1 MLRKVRLYG
10 QLAKFIGKRVLE
22 ADISSAAESVKFLI
36 ANFPGAE
43 QHIAQNHYRVQVA
56 GTDLTLEE
64 VGLPIGADDVK
75 IIPVVG
81 GAGGKMNWKIIAGIA
96 LIGIAILAP
105 GAGMIGMSFGVT
117 GGTTAGVAGATATV
131 GAGFW
136 AGAAAFAG
144 NIGIALVLS
153 GVSDMLTPTPK
164 TPEFEDDPVNSFSFS
179 GVQNTAR
186 AGTCV
191 PVVYGEVLTGSVVIS
206 AELDVD
212 EVPT

>member
-36 ANFPGAE
+36 ANFPGVE

-56 GTDLTLEE
+56 GTDLALEE

-75 IIPVVG
+75 LIPVVG
-81 GAGGKMNWKIIAGIA
+81 GAGGKGAWKIIAGVT
-96 LIGIAILAP
+96 LIGVAILAP
-105 GAGMIGMSFGVT
+105 GAGFGLGSSFGF
-117 GGTTAGVAGATATV
+117 GAGA

-144 NIGIALVLS
+144 NIGVALVLS
-153 GVSDMLTPTPK
+153 GVADMLTPTPK
-164 TPEFEDDPVNSFSFS
+164 TPEFEDDPINSFSFS
-179 GVQNTAR
+179 GVQNTGR
-186 AGTCV
+186 AGTAV
-191 PVVYGEVLTGSVVIS
+191 PVCYGEVLTGSVVIS

-212 EVPT
+212 QVQA

>member
-22 ADISSAAESVKFLI
+22 ADISTAAESVKFLI

-43 QHIAQNHYRVQVA
+43 QHIANNHYRVQVA
-56 GTDLTLEE
+56 GTDLAIEE

-75 IIPVVG
+75 LIPVIG
-81 GAGGKMNWKIIAGIA
+81 GAGGKGTWKIIAGVA
-96 LIGIAILAP
+96 LIGIAIFAP
-105 GAGMIGMSFGVT
+105 GAGLAGMGFTQTGAAAAA
-117 GGTTAGVAGATATV
+117 GGT
-131 GAGFW
+131 FW

-153 GVSDMLTPTPK
+153 GVADMLTPTPK
-164 TPEFEDDPVNSFSFS
+164 TPEFEDDPINSFSFS
-179 GVQNTAR
+179 GIQNTGR
-186 AGTCV
+186 AGTAV
-191 PVVYGEVLTGSVVIS
+191 PVCYGEVLTGSVVIS

-212 EVPT
+212 QVQA

>member
-56 GTDLTLEE
+56 GTDLALEE

-81 GAGGKMNWKIIAGIA
+81 GAGGKGAWKIIAGVA
-96 LIGIAILAP
+96 LIGVAILAP
-105 GAGMIGMSFGVT
+105 GAGLAGLSFGNM
-117 GGTTAGVAGATATV
+117 AAGAG
-131 GAGFW
+131 GAAAFW
-136 AGAAAFAG
+136 GGVAAFAG

-153 GVSDMLTPTPK
+153 GVADMLTPTPK
-164 TPEFEDDPVNSFSFS
+164 TPEFEDDPINSFSFS
-179 GVQNTAR
+179 GVQNTGR
-186 AGTCV
+186 AGTAV
-191 PVVYGEVLTGSVVIS
+191 PVCYGEVMTGSVVIS

-212 EVPT
+212 QVQA

>member
-56 GTDLTLEE
+56 GTDLALEE
-64 VGLPIGADDVK
+64 VGLPIGVDDVK

-81 GAGGKMNWKIIAGIA
+81 GAGGKTWKIIAGVA
-96 LIGIAILAP
+96 LIGVAILAP
-105 GAGMIGMSFGVT
+105 GAGFGLGGSFGF
-117 GGTTAGVAGATATV
+117 GAGST
-131 GAGFW
+131 AGFW

-144 NIGIALVLS
+144 NIGVALVLS
-153 GVSDMLTPTPK
+153 GVADILTPTPK
-164 TPEFEDDPVNSFSFS
+164 TPEFEDDPINSFSFS
-179 GVQNTAR
+179 GVQNTGR
-186 AGTCV
+186 AGTAV
-191 PVVYGEVLTGSVVIS
+191 PVCYGEVLTGSVVIS

-212 EVPT
+212 QVQA

>member
-43 QHIAQNHYRVQVA
+43 QHIAQNYYRVQVA
-56 GTDLTLEE
+56 GTDLALEE

-81 GAGGKMNWKIIAGIA
+81 GAGGKGVWKIIAGVA
-96 LIGIAILAP
+96 LIGVAIFAP
-105 GAGMIGMSFGVT
+105 TVGFGLGGSFGF
-117 GGTTAGVAGATATV
+117 GTAA

-144 NIGIALVLS
+144 NIGVALVLS
-153 GVSDMLTPTPK
+153 GVADILTPTPK
-164 TPEFEDDPVNSFSFS
+164 TPEFEDDPINSFSFS
-179 GVQNTAR
+179 GVQNTGR
-186 AGTCV
+186 AGTAV
-191 PVVYGEVLTGSVVIS
+191 PVCYGEVLTGSVVIS

-212 EVPT
+212 QVQA

>member
-22 ADISSAAESVKFLI
+22 ADISSAAESVKFLV

-117 GGTTAGVAGATATV
+117 GGTAATAGATAV

-191 PVVYGEVLTGSVVIS
+191 PVCYGEVLTGSVVIS

-212 EVPT
+212 EVQV

>member
-22 ADISSAAESVKFLI
+22 ADISSAAESVKFLV

-117 GGTTAGVAGATATV
+117 GGTAATAGSVAV

-164 TPEFEDDPVNSFSFS
+164 TPEFQDDPVNSFSFS

>member
-56 GTDLTLEE
+56 GTDLALEE
-64 VGLPIGADDVK
+64 VGLPIGSDDVK
-75 IIPVVG
+75 IIPVIG
-81 GAGGKMNWKIIAGIA
+81 GAGGKGSWKIIAGVA

-105 GAGMIGMSFGVT
+105 GAGMVGMSFTQTGAAAAA
-117 GGTTAGVAGATATV
+117 GGT
-131 GAGFW
+131 FW

-153 GVSDMLTPTPK
+153 GVADMLTPTPK
-164 TPEFEDDPVNSFSFS
+164 TPEFEDDPINSFSFS
-179 GVQNTAR
+179 GVQQTGR
-186 AGTCV
+186 AGTVV
-191 PVVYGEVLTGSVVIS
+191 PVCYGEVLTGSVVIS

-212 EVPT
+212 QVQA